1 MSELTDQ
8 IISAS
13 LHRFL
18 GRLSADP
25 EVRYF
30 ESGNSVC
37 NARLLINKPGAKR
50 DDGQQP
56 DGFKL
61 QIWGERAQAFADA
74 AKKGDMVDVTGR
86 VKSETWTDRTGE
98 ERTGPVIQV
107 EVFSVR
113 PRQGAAPATAPA
125 PAPAPARAAV
135 PF

>member
-8 IISAS
+8 IIRAS

-30 ESGNSVC
+30 ESGNSVF
-37 NARLLINKPGAKR
+37 NARLLVNKPGAKR

-61 QIWGERAQAFADA
+61 EIWGEQAQQFADA

-98 ERTGPVIQV
+98 QRTGLVIQV

-113 PRQGAAPATAPA
+113 PRQGAAPAAASAP
-125 PAPAPARAAV
+125 AAV

>member
-8 IISAS
+8 IIRAS

-61 QIWGERAQAFADA
+61 EIWGERAQAFADA

-98 ERTGPVIQV
+98 QRTGLVIQV

-113 PRQGAAPATAPA
+113 PRQGAAPSAPA

>member
-8 IISAS
+8 IIRAS

-61 QIWGERAQAFADA
+61 EIWGERAQAFADA
-74 AKKGDMVDVTGR
+74 AKKGDTVDVTGR
-86 VKSETWTDRTGE
+86 VKSETWTDRNTGE
-98 ERTGPVIQV
+98 ERTVPVIQV
-107 EVFSVR
+107 KVFSVQ
-113 PRQGAAPATAPA
+113 PRQGAAPSAPA
-125 PAPAPARAAV
+125 PAPAPARAAA